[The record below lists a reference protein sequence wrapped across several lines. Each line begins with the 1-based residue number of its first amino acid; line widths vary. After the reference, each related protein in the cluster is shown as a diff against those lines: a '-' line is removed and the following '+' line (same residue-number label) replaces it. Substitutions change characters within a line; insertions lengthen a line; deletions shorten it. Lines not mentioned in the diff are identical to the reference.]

1 MIAACFKLKGWFTAN
16 PTREEL
22 SERLPSGQGELE
34 PGQGVTATANHPMA
48 RVRRLACVDEGRW
61 LGPWGHVNLI
71 ICQRVSHTIAELNA
85 MVLDTLAT
93 SLDRLVIY
101 SMYRRLPLSFRS
113 SVDGAP
119 EWQTVLAE
127 TSVDE
132 QRTPAYSVL
141 APGKRPIWLRSLGES
156 LCCHVHVRLHP
167 NPTAPLLIYQH
178 GLSEWPYDRSWHALL
193 GHPLT
198 SAAHHVLI
206 QAPYHSNWR
215 EPFAEGFASLQ
226 RVYQTLAGSLR
237 MMALVRQQFQ
247 AAGAAYSVLAGVSW
261 GGVTSLLY
269 AGEFGDVRAVVPLLA
284 SPDVAQVIWDG
295 AELCHTDPDVSRAEL
310 DAILDFTPQ
319 ATAYDMNRVFPLLG
333 ESDLFFPP
341 DKHAAAFEREPV
353 VVPRGHVLNPA
364 GMRPLRQHVH
374 DVVVWA
380 ANNPLPGE

>member
-1 MIAACFKLKGWFTAN
+1 
-16 PTREEL
+16 
-22 SERLPSGQGELE
+22 
-34 PGQGVTATANHPMA
+34 
-48 RVRRLACVDEGRW
+48 
-61 LGPWGHVNLI
+61 
-71 ICQRVSHTIAELNA
+71 

-198 SAAHHVLI
+198 SAAHHDLI

-215 EPFAEGFASLQ
+215 EPFADGFA
-226 RVYQTLAGSLR
+226 
-237 MMALVRQQFQ
+237 
-247 AAGAAYSVLAGVSW
+247 
-261 GGVTSLLY
+261 
-269 AGEFGDVRAVVPLLA
+269 
-284 SPDVAQVIWDG
+284 
-295 AELCHTDPDVSRAEL
+295 
-310 DAILDFTPQ
+310 
-319 ATAYDMNRVFPLLG
+319 
-333 ESDLFFPP
+333 
-341 DKHAAAFEREPV
+341 
-353 VVPRGHVLNPA
+353 
-364 GMRPLRQHVH
+364 
-374 DVVVWA
+374 
-380 ANNPLPGE
+380 